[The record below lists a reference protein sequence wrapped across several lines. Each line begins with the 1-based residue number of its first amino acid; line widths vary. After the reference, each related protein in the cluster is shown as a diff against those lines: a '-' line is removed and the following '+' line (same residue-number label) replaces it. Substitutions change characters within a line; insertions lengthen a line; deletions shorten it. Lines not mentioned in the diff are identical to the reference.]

1 MGIKGSAAAR
11 ASGSGRCSSATM
23 RRRNRRPAGAAKET
37 MLSLSLFIACASA
50 SGVLRS
56 QPVTGV
62 CDDPAAQGSGY
73 FDIAAGTKH
82 SF

>member
-1 MGIKGSAAAR
+1 MHRFAD
-11 ASGSGRCSSATM
+11 
-23 RRRNRRPAGAAKET
+23 AGAKPPAVTRDLETYT
-37 MLSLSLFIACASA
+37 MLALSLFIASASA

-62 CDDPAAQGSGY
+62 CDDPAAQESGY

-82 SF
+82 YF

>member
-1 MGIKGSAAAR
+1 MR
-11 ASGSGRCSSATM
+11 SATCGGGETVG
-23 RRRNRRPAGAAKET
+23 RPALQKKA
-37 MLSLSLFIACASA
+37 MRLSLSLFIACASA

-62 CDDPAAQGSGY
+62 CDDPAAQESGY

-82 SF
+82 YF